1 MVKKIWIGIIVVF
14 ICAII
19 AFVYTKAAGGTKTRT
34 YAATDEYLHNP
45 MMGFAPNADYI
56 EAVGDNTLVYVEIT
70 WRKLEPEEGKFDFSA
85 IEEENNLDRWRKEGK
100 KAVIRFVCDVPSDE
114 EHMDIPDWLYD
125 KTGDGTFY
133 DTAYG
138 KGYSPDYGNEQ
149 LIAYHR
155 KAIEALG
162 QQYGGDHFVCF
173 VELGSVGHWGE
184 WHVKYDEGIQRL
196 PSEDVL
202 EQYVTPYVDAFPNA
216 SLLMRRPFSYVDA
229 YGMGVYNDMTGEKED
244 TEEWLDWIKYGGSYR
259 GPESPMKYTPVP
271 DIWNHAPVGGEFT
284 SGITMEE
291 MLVTAQKRTLKLLEQ
306 SHMTFI
312 GPKCPIACD
321 EEKEYPKETAAIGKM
336 LGYRYRV
343 SESTISRT
351 KKTGQVKIS
360 ITMEND
366 GVAPMYQE
374 WPVCIYQM
382 DADGKVRKRIETD
395 ISLPEL
401 YGGKSVTT
409 QITVD
414 DAGQTAKDGDAPV
427 FAVGIEDPDTGKP
440 AVKLDM
446 DCKNQDMYYDLN

>member
-1 MVKKIWIGIIVVF
+1 
-14 ICAII
+14 
-19 AFVYTKAAGGTKTRT
+19 
-34 YAATDEYLHNP
+34 
-45 MMGFAPNADYI
+45 
-56 EAVGDNTLVYVEIT
+56 
-70 WRKLEPEEGKFDFSA
+70 
-85 IEEENNLDRWRKEGK
+85 
-100 KAVIRFVCDVPSDE
+100 
-114 EHMDIPDWLYD
+114 
-125 KTGDGTFY
+125 
-133 DTAYG
+133 
-138 KGYSPDYGNEQ
+138 
-149 LIAYHR
+149 
-155 KAIEALG
+155 
-162 QQYGGDHFVCF
+162 
-173 VELGSVGHWGE
+173 
-184 WHVKYDEGIQRL
+184 
-196 PSEDVL
+196 
-202 EQYVTPYVDAFPNA
+202 
-216 SLLMRRPFSYVDA
+216 
-229 YGMGVYNDMTGEKED
+229 
-244 TEEWLDWIKYGGSYR
+244 
-259 GPESPMKYTPVP
+259 
-271 DIWNHAPVGGEFT
+271 
-284 SGITMEE
+284 
-291 MLVTAQKRTLKLLEQ
+291 
-306 SHMTFI
+306 MTFI

>member
-1 MVKKIWIGIIVVF
+1 M
-14 ICAII
+14 
-19 AFVYTKAAGGTKTRT
+19 
-34 YAATDEYLHNP
+34 
-45 MMGFAPNADYI
+45 
-56 EAVGDNTLVYVEIT
+56 
-70 WRKLEPEEGKFDFSA
+70 
-85 IEEENNLDRWRKEGK
+85 
-100 KAVIRFVCDVPSDE
+100 IRFVCDVPSDE

-196 PSEDVL
+196 PFEDVL

-244 TEEWLDWIKYGGSYR
+244 TEEWLDWIKDGGSYR
-259 GPESPMKYTPVP
+259 EPESPMKYTPVP

-284 SGITMEE
+284 SG
-291 MLVTAQKRTLKLLEQ
+291 
-306 SHMTFI
+306 
-312 GPKCPIACD
+312 
-321 EEKEYPKETAAIGKM
+321 
-336 LGYRYRV
+336 
-343 SESTISRT
+343 
-351 KKTGQVKIS
+351 

-414 DAGQTAKDGDAPV
+414 DAGQTAKEGDAPV

>member
-19 AFVYTKAAGGTKTRT
+19 AFVYTKAASGTKTRT

-244 TEEWLDWIKYGGSYR
+244 TEEWLDWIKDGGSYR

-284 SGITMEE
+284 SG
-291 MLVTAQKRTLKLLEQ
+291 
-306 SHMTFI
+306 
-312 GPKCPIACD
+312 
-321 EEKEYPKETAAIGKM
+321 
-336 LGYRYRV
+336 
-343 SESTISRT
+343 
-351 KKTGQVKIS
+351 